1 MRLTSMTDYA
11 LRLLMYLAQQPER
24 LCTIAEIAGAHG
36 ISQAHLMKIT
46 HQLGLAGWIETVRG
60 KGGGMRLAA
69 LPGDINLGEVVRS
82 MESDFRL
89 VECFASG
96 NSCVLTGQCQL
107 STIIQGALQSFMQH
121 LDATRWPTCCR
132 LLAGLWAQSPSP
144 SRSSPECVRASLKR
158 PFGAAPQTGR
168 RQSRRKCLIKRH
180 GSGTTWPSTTNQ

>member
-121 LDATRWPTCCR
+121 LDGHTLAD
-132 LLAGLWAQSPSP
+132 LLPPAGRPLGAKSQPVTLQP
-144 SRSSPECVRASLKR
+144 RVRSSIA
-158 PFGAAPQTGR
+158 
-168 RQSRRKCLIKRH
+168 
-180 GSGTTWPSTTNQ
+180 